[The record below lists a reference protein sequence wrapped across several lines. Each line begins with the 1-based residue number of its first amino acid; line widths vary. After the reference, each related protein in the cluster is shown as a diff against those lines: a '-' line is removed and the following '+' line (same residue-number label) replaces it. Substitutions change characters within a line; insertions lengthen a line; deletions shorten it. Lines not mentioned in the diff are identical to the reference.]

1 VVVMNIKRIY
11 AWLVDFFII
20 CIIQSFLMVIFIII
34 PLLNNV
40 EIFHVSNIIIKQLC
54 LTFFS
59 TFLLIIR
66 DVIGKKSLGKKI
78 FKLMILDNM
87 TNNEANLLKRI
98 IRNLTWLLGP
108 TEIIFFLI
116 TGDRLGDKIA
126 GTKIVEE
133 N

>member
-1 VVVMNIKRIY
+1 MNIKRIY